1 MRNAAGNVWQKQQ
14 TLDMKGTNVT
24 WLNGPVAGCS
34 EPQQKKK
41 ASQKTI
47 LRNNFLFKLNR
58 ILIENKQG
66 TTFD

>member
-34 EPQQKKK
+34 EPQQKK
-41 ASQKTI
+41 SQ
-47 LRNNFLFKLNR
+47 LANFLFKLNR